1 MQNKLHLSSSLNDVR
16 VAVPEPASERPA
28 IGANVARNIEPPGTE
43 DTAPA
48 SGRLLRLRDAVRDL
62 LLEDDL
68 EHEKV
73 NLLSGVSAELNEVLD
88 TFDRLASMQRY
99 FELVMLD

>member
-1 MQNKLHLSSSLNDVR
+1 MQSKLHLSSNRNAVK
-16 VAVPEPASERPA
+16 VAEPEPASGKLA
-28 IGANVARNIEPPGTE
+28 IGASVEPRGTE
-43 DTAPA
+43 DTVPA

-62 LLEDDL
+62 LLDDDL